1 VPGVTKLLQGDRTD
15 YGLIPVAE
23 EARDDGIRGS
33 RQLRTRCTTSN
44 LNPNTMTTPRPK
56 NTMRGMV
63 AGMLLL
69 SGIVLGL
76 LVGLGIGALV
86 GATAVFLCVGLG
98 LGFAA
103 GMAAVIV
110 RFRDL

>member
-1 VPGVTKLLQGDRTD
+1 
-15 YGLIPVAE
+15 
-23 EARDDGIRGS
+23 
-33 RQLRTRCTTSN
+33 
-44 LNPNTMTTPRPK
+44 MTTPPRRQS
-56 NTMRGMV
+56 TTRGMA

-69 SGIVLGL
+69 GGIVLGAL
-76 LVGLGIGALV
+76 IGLAAGAVV
-86 GATAVFLCVGLG
+86 GATAPLLGVGLL